1 MEIIL
6 TKDVDKLGYKNDLI
20 KVKPGY
26 GRNFLVPQGLAIL
39 ATASSKKVLAE
50 TLKQR
55 AFKEE
60 KIKKDAEG
68 LADTLKK
75 TTVKVAAKAGESGK
89 IFGSVNNIQIADAIK
104 AATGREIER
113 KNIVLVDAEN
123 IKSLGTYK
131 AKIKIHREITVEI
144 DFEVVAE

>member
-1 MEIIL
+1 MEVIL
-6 TKDVDKLGYKNDLI
+6 TKDVDKLGYKNDLV

-39 ATASSKKVLAE
+39 ATPSSKKVLTE

-68 LADTLKK
+68 VAETLKK
-75 TTVKVAAKAGESGK
+75 TTLKVAAKAGESGK
-89 IFGSVNNIQIADAIK
+89 IFGSVNSIQIADAIK
-104 AATGREIER
+104 AATGKEIER
-113 KNIVLVDAEN
+113 KNITLVDAEN
-123 IKSLGTYK
+123 IKTLGTYK
-131 AKIKIHREITVEI
+131 AKVKVHREITVEV

>member
-1 MEIIL
+1 MEVIL
-6 TKDVDKLGYKNDLI
+6 TKDVDKLGYKNDLV

-39 ATASSKKVLAE
+39 ATGSSKKVLAE

-68 LADTLKK
+68 LAETLKK

-89 IFGSVNNIQIADAIK
+89 IFGSVNSIQIADAIK

-113 KNIVLVDAEN
+113 KNITLVDAEN

-131 AKIKIHREITVEI
+131 AKVKVHREITVEI
-144 DFEVVAE
+144 EFEVVAE

>member
-1 MEIIL
+1 MEVIL
-6 TKDVDKLGYKNDLI
+6 TKDVDKLGYKNDLV

-39 ATASSKKVLAE
+39 ATPSSKKVLTE

-68 LADTLKK
+68 VAETLKK
-75 TTVKVAAKAGESGK
+75 TTLKVAAKAGESGK
-89 IFGSVNNIQIADAIK
+89 IFGSVNSIQIADAIK
-104 AATGREIER
+104 TATGKEIER
-113 KNIVLVDAEN
+113 KNITLVDAEN

-131 AKIKIHREITVEI
+131 AKIKVHREITVEV

>member
-1 MEIIL
+1 MEVIL
-6 TKDVDKLGYKNDLI
+6 TKDVDKLGYKNDLV

-39 ATASSKKVLAE
+39 ATVSSKKVLAE

-68 LADTLKK
+68 VAEILKK
-75 TTVKVAAKAGESGK
+75 TTLKVAAKAGESGK
-89 IFGSVNNIQIADAIK
+89 IFGSVNSIQIADAIK
-104 AATGREIER
+104 SATGKEIER
-113 KNIVLVDAEN
+113 KNITLIDAEN

-131 AKIKIHREITVEI
+131 AKIKVHREITVDV

>member
-1 MEIIL
+1 MEVIL
-6 TKDVDKLGYKNDLI
+6 TKDVDKLGYKNDLV

-39 ATASSKKVLAE
+39 ATESSKKVLAE
-50 TLKQR
+50 NLKQR

-68 LADTLKK
+68 VAETLKK
-75 TTVKVAAKAGESGK
+75 TTLKVAAKAGESGK
-89 IFGSVNNIQIADAIK
+89 IFGSVNSIQIADAIK
-104 AATGREIER
+104 TATGKEIER
-113 KNIVLVDAEN
+113 KNITLIDAEN
-123 IKSLGTYK
+123 IKTLGTYK
-131 AKIKIHREITVEI
+131 AKVKVHREITVEV

>member
-1 MEIIL
+1 MEVIL
-6 TKDVDKLGYKNDLI
+6 TKDVDKLGYKNDLV

-39 ATASSKKVLAE
+39 ATVSSKKVLAE

-68 LADTLKK
+68 LAETLKK

-89 IFGSVNNIQIADAIK
+89 IFGSVNSIQIADAIK
-104 AATGREIER
+104 TATGREIER
-113 KNIVLVDAEN
+113 KNITLVDAEN

-131 AKIKIHREITVEI
+131 AKVKVHREITVEI

>member
-1 MEIIL
+1 MEVIL
-6 TKDVDKLGYKNDLI
+6 TKDVDKLGYKNDLV

-39 ATASSKKVLAE
+39 ATVSSKKVLAE

-68 LADTLKK
+68 VAEILKK
-75 TTVKVAAKAGESGK
+75 TTLKVAAKAGESGK
-89 IFGSVNNIQIADAIK
+89 IFGSVNSIQIADAIK
-104 AATGREIER
+104 AATGKEIER
-113 KNIVLVDAEN
+113 KNITLIDAEN

-131 AKIKIHREITVEI
+131 AKIKVHREITVEV

>member
-1 MEIIL
+1 MEVIL
-6 TKDVDKLGYKNDLI
+6 TKDVDKLGYKNDLV

-39 ATASSKKVLAE
+39 ATVSSKKVLAE

-68 LADTLKK
+68 VAEILKK
-75 TTVKVAAKAGESGK
+75 TTLKVAAKAGESGK
-89 IFGSVNNIQIADAIK
+89 IFGSVNSIQIADAIK
-104 AATGREIER
+104 SATGKEIER
-113 KNIVLVDAEN
+113 KNITLIDAEN

-131 AKIKIHREITVEI
+131 AKIKVHREITVEV
-144 DFEVVAE
+144 DFEVIAE

>member
-1 MEIIL
+1 MEVIL
-6 TKDVDKLGYKNDLI
+6 TKDVDKLGYKNDLV

-39 ATASSKKVLAE
+39 ATESSKKVLAE
-50 TLKQR
+50 NLKQR

-68 LADTLKK
+68 VAETLKK
-75 TTVKVAAKAGESGK
+75 TTLKVAAKAGESGK
-89 IFGSVNNIQIADAIK
+89 IFGSVNSIQIADAIK
-104 AATGREIER
+104 SATGKEIER
-113 KNIVLVDAEN
+113 KNITLVDAEN
-123 IKSLGTYK
+123 IKTLGTYK
-131 AKIKIHREITVEI
+131 AKVKVHREITVEV

>member
-1 MEIIL
+1 MEVIL
-6 TKDVDKLGYKNDLI
+6 TKDVDKLGYKNDLV

-39 ATASSKKVLAE
+39 ATVSSKKVLAE

-68 LADTLKK
+68 VAETLKK
-75 TTVKVAAKAGESGK
+75 TTLKVAAKAGESGK
-89 IFGSVNNIQIADAIK
+89 IFGSVNSIQIADAIK
-104 AATGREIER
+104 AATGKEIER
-113 KNIVLVDAEN
+113 KNITLIDAEN

-131 AKIKIHREITVEI
+131 AKIKVHREITVEV

>member
-1 MEIIL
+1 MEVIL
-6 TKDVDKLGYKNDLI
+6 TKDVDKLGYKNDLV

-39 ATASSKKVLAE
+39 ATPSSKKVLTE

-68 LADTLKK
+68 VAETLKK
-75 TTVKVAAKAGESGK
+75 TTLKVAAKAGESGK
-89 IFGSVNNIQIADAIK
+89 IFGSVNSIQISDAIK
-104 AATGREIER
+104 AATGKEIER
-113 KNIVLVDAEN
+113 KNITLVDAEN
-123 IKSLGTYK
+123 IKTLGTYK
-131 AKIKIHREITVEI
+131 AKVKVHREITVEV

>member
-1 MEIIL
+1 MEVIL
-6 TKDVDKLGYKNDLI
+6 TKDVDKLGYKNDLV

-39 ATASSKKVLAE
+39 ATPSSKKVLTE

-68 LADTLKK
+68 VAETLKK
-75 TTVKVAAKAGESGK
+75 TTLKVAAKAGESGK
-89 IFGSVNNIQIADAIK
+89 IFGSVNSIQIADAIK
-104 AATGREIER
+104 TATGKEIER
-113 KNIVLVDAEN
+113 KNITLVDAEN
-123 IKSLGTYK
+123 IKTLGNYK
-131 AKIKIHREITVEI
+131 AKVKVHREITVEV

>member
-1 MEIIL
+1 MEVIL
-6 TKDVDKLGYKNDLI
+6 TKDVDKLGYKNDLV

-39 ATASSKKVLAE
+39 ATPSSKKVLTE

-68 LADTLKK
+68 VAETLKK
-75 TTVKVAAKAGESGK
+75 TTLKVAAKAGESGK
-89 IFGSVNNIQIADAIK
+89 IFGSVNSIQISDAIK
-104 AATGREIER
+104 AATGKEIER
-113 KNIVLVDAEN
+113 KNITLVDAEN
-123 IKSLGTYK
+123 IKTLGTDRK
-131 AKIKIHREITVEI
+131 S
-144 DFEVVAE
+144 VV